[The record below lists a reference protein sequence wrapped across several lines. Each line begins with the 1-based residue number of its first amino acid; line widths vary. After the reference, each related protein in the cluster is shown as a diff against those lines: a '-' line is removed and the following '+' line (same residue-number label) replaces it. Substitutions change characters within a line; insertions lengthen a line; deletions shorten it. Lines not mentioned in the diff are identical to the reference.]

1 MVRSEKFGT
10 LIGRL
15 VNKNRKSVI
24 SFMRSQG
31 ISISLNATT
40 SQVIEAL
47 FVAFKSPKFREAFM
61 SWTRGMSKGG
71 SSNIEGSMSYADG
84 NFDPMNTQS
93 GGFAPMDTQNGADLK
108 GDRFSNTSGNFS
120 TMDTQSGGFTPI
132 STQSGADLKGGF
144 ANINGDYSSINAFTP
159 MSAQGLGKEFDAM
172 SSQQGADLK
181 SGGFSNASGNFS
193 PMDTQSGRFTPM
205 DTQNGSDLTSGS
217 FSRVDGSDGFGG
229 YTGEE
234 FNDTTTSTPSSG
246 GGGGGGFF
254 DGFDIGDA
262 LGILNTGLGVY
273 SQTDTNKTNRDIANA
288 NKEDTRLQLEA
299 LKEQGKINQDEFD
312 RRMALANSTASGGG
326 SKMTLYIVGGV
337 VLVGALGTAIYFATR
352 NK

>member
-15 VNKNRKSVI
+15 VHKNKKAVI

-31 ISISLNATT
+31 INISFNATA

-47 FVAFKSPKFREAFM
+47 FVAFKSKKFRDAFM

-71 SSNIEGSMSYADG
+71 SSNIGGSESYASG
-84 NFDPMNTQS
+84 NFDPMATQS
-93 GGFAPMDTQNGADLK
+93 GGFTPMDTQNGANLK
-108 GDRFSNTSGNFS
+108 GDRFSNTSGFS

-132 STQSGADLKGGF
+132 DTQSGADLEGGF
-144 ANINGDYSSINAFTP
+144 SRVSGSFTT
-159 MSAQGLGKEFDAM
+159 MSAQGMGKEFDAM

-181 SGGFSNASGNFS
+181 SGGFSNASGTFS
-193 PMDTQSGRFTPM
+193 TMDTQSGGFTPM
-205 DTQNGSDLTSGS
+205 NTQNGSDLKGEG
-217 FSRVDGSDGFGG
+217 FSNMTLPDGTIDNIDQAVEYNQGQ
-229 YTGEE
+229 
-234 FNDTTTSTPSSG
+234 SG
-246 GGGGGGFF
+246 GGFL

-262 LGILNTGLGVY
+262 LGIVNTGIGVW
-273 SQTDTNKTNRDIANA
+273 SQSDTNKTNRDIANA
-288 NKEDTRLQLEA
+288 QLENTRLQLEA
-299 LKEQGKINQDEFD
+299 MREKGEIDKAEFD

-326 SKMTLYIVGGV
+326 SKMALYIVGGV

-352 NK
+352 KK

>member
-15 VNKNRKSVI
+15 VHKNKKAVI

-31 ISISLNATT
+31 ISISFSATD

-47 FVAFKSPKFREAFM
+47 FVAFKSKKFRDAFM

-71 SSNIEGSMSYADG
+71 SSNIGGSESYASG
-84 NFDPMNTQS
+84 NFDPMATQS
-93 GGFAPMDTQNGADLK
+93 GGFTPMDTQNGANLK
-108 GDRFSNTSGNFS
+108 GDRFSNTSGAFS

-132 STQSGADLKGGF
+132 DTQSGADLQGGF
-144 ANINGDYSSINAFTP
+144 SRVSGSFTT
-159 MSAQGLGKEFDAM
+159 MSAQGMGKEFDAM

-181 SGGFSNASGNFS
+181 SGGFSNASGTFS
-193 PMDTQSGRFTPM
+193 TMDTQSGGFTPM
-205 DTQNGSDLTSGS
+205 DTQNGSDLKGEG
-217 FSRVDGSDGFGG
+217 FSNMTLPQGTTDYV
-229 YTGEE
+229 
-234 FNDTTTSTPSSG
+234 NDAVEYNQGQSG
-246 GGGGGGFF
+246 GGFL

-273 SQTDTNKTNRDIANA
+273 SQSDTNKTNRDIANA
-288 NKEDTRLQLEA
+288 QLENTRLQLEA
-299 LKEQGKINQDEFD
+299 MREKGEIDKAEFD

-326 SKMTLYIVGGV
+326 SKMALYIVGGV

-352 NK
+352 KK

>member
-15 VNKNRKSVI
+15 VHKNKKAII

-31 ISISLNATT
+31 ISISFNATN

-47 FVAFKSPKFREAFM
+47 FVAFKSKKFRDAFM

-71 SSNIEGSMSYADG
+71 SSNIGGSESYVSG
-84 NFDPMNTQS
+84 NFDPMATQS
-93 GGFAPMDTQNGADLK
+93 GGFTPMDTQNGANLK
-108 GDRFSNTSGNFS
+108 GDRFSNTSGFS
-120 TMDTQSGGFTPI
+120 TMDTQSGGFAPI
-132 STQSGADLKGGF
+132 DAQSGADLQGGF
-144 ANINGDYSSINAFTP
+144 SRVSGSFTT
-159 MSAQGLGKEFDAM
+159 MSAQGMGKEFDAM

-181 SGGFSNASGNFS
+181 SGGFSNASGTFS
-193 PMDTQSGRFTPM
+193 TMDTQSGGFTPM
-205 DTQNGSDLTSGS
+205 NTQNGADLKGEG
-217 FSRVDGSDGFGG
+217 FSNMTLPQGTTDYV
-229 YTGEE
+229 
-234 FNDTTTSTPSSG
+234 NDAVAYNQGQS
-246 GGGGGGFF
+246 GGGFF

-273 SQTDTNKTNRDIANA
+273 SQSDTNKTNRDIQNA
-288 NKEDTRLQLEA
+288 QTENTRLQLEA
-299 LKEQGKINQDEFD
+299 LYAKNEIDKAEFD

-326 SKMTLYIVGGV
+326 SKMALYIVGGV

-352 NK
+352 KK

>member
-1 MVRSEKFGT
+1 MNRNMKFGT

-15 VNKNRKSVI
+15 VHKNKKSVI

-31 ISISLNATT
+31 IRIGFNATT
-40 SQVIEAL
+40 NQVISAL
-47 FVAFKSPKFREAFM
+47 FRAFKSPKFRDAFM

-71 SSNIEGSMSYADG
+71 SSNIVGSMSYAD
-84 NFDPMNTQS
+84 
-93 GGFAPMDTQNGADLK
+93 
-108 GDRFSNTSGNFS
+108 GNFS

-132 STQSGADLKGGF
+132 STQNGADLKGGF
-144 ANINGDYSSINAFTP
+144 STINGDYSSIHGDYSSVNAFTP
-159 MSAQGLGKEFDAM
+159 MAAQGLGKEFDAM

-181 SGGFSNASGNFS
+181 SGSFSNADGNFS
-193 PMDTQSGRFTPM
+193 TMNTQSGGFAPM

-352 NK
+352 KK

>member
-15 VNKNRKSVI
+15 VHKNKKAII

-31 ISISLNATT
+31 ISISFSATA

-47 FVAFKSPKFREAFM
+47 FVAFKSKKFRDAFM

-71 SSNIEGSMSYADG
+71 SSNIGGSESYASG
-84 NFDPMNTQS
+84 NFDPMATQS
-93 GGFAPMDTQNGADLK
+93 GGFTPMDTQNGANLK
-108 GDRFSNTSGNFS
+108 GDRFSNTSGFS

-132 STQSGADLKGGF
+132 DTQSGADLQGGF
-144 ANINGDYSSINAFTP
+144 SRVSGSFTT
-159 MSAQGLGKEFDAM
+159 MSAQGMGKEFDAM

-181 SGGFSNASGNFS
+181 SGGFSNASGTFS
-193 PMDTQSGRFTPM
+193 TMDTQSGGFTPM
-205 DTQNGSDLTSGS
+205 DTQNGSDLKSGG
-217 FSRVDGSDGFGG
+217 FSNTDGGFGG
-229 YTGEE
+229 YTGDE
-234 FNDTTTSTPSSG
+234 FNDVTTSPSTG
-246 GGGGGGFF
+246 GDGGGGFL
-254 DGFDIGDA
+254 DGFNIGDA

-273 SQTDTNKTNRDIANA
+273 SQSDTNKTNRDIANA
-288 NKEDTRLQLEA
+288 QLENTRLQLEA
-299 LKEQGKINQDEFD
+299 MREKGEIDKAEFD

-326 SKMTLYIVGGV
+326 SKMALYIVGGV

-352 NK
+352 KK

>member
-1 MVRSEKFGT
+1 MVRSERFGT

-15 VNKNRKSVI
+15 VHKNKKSVI

-31 ISISLNATT
+31 ISISFNATT

-71 SSNIEGSMSYADG
+71 SSNIGGSMSYANG

-93 GGFAPMDTQNGADLK
+93 GGFTPMDTQSGADLK
-108 GDRFSNTSGNFS
+108 GDRFSNTSGSFS
-120 TMDTQSGGFTPI
+120 TMDTQSGGFAPI
-132 STQSGADLKGGF
+132 DTQSGADLKGGF
-144 ANINGDYSSINAFTP
+144 SSVNGSFTT
-159 MSAQGLGKEFDAM
+159 MSAQGMGKEFDAM

-181 SGGFSNASGNFS
+181 GGFSNASGGFS
-193 PMDTQSGRFTPM
+193 TLDTQSGGFTPM

-217 FSRVDGSDGFGG
+217 FSRVDGSSDGGFGG
-229 YTGEE
+229 YTGDE
-234 FNDTTTSTPSSG
+234 FNDVTTSPTSSG
-246 GGGGGGFF
+246 GGDGGGGFF

-262 LGILNTGLGVY
+262 LGILNTGLGIY
-273 SQTDTNKTNRDIANA
+273 GQTDTNKTNRQIQEAKNE
-288 NKEDTRLQLEA
+288 NTRLLIQAQKQKGEIDEA
-299 LKEQGKINQDEFD
+299 EYKRQ
-312 RRMALANSTASGGG
+312 MALLNSQSSGGG
-326 SKMTLYIVGGV
+326 SKTALYIVGGV

-352 NK
+352 KN

>member
-15 VNKNRKSVI
+15 VHKNKKAII

-31 ISISLNATT
+31 ISISFNATD

-47 FVAFKSPKFREAFM
+47 FVAFKSKKFREAFM

-71 SSNIEGSMSYADG
+71 SSNIGGSESYVSG
-84 NFDPMNTQS
+84 NFDPMATQS
-93 GGFAPMDTQNGADLK
+93 GGFTPMDTQNGANLK
-108 GDRFSNTSGNFS
+108 GDRFSNTSGFS

-132 STQSGADLKGGF
+132 DTQSGADLEGGF
-144 ANINGDYSSINAFTP
+144 SRVSGSFTT
-159 MSAQGLGKEFDAM
+159 MSAQGMGKEFDAM

-181 SGGFSNASGNFS
+181 SGGFSNASGTFS
-193 PMDTQSGRFTPM
+193 TMDTQSGGFTPM
-205 DTQNGSDLTSGS
+205 NTQNGADLKGEG
-217 FSRVDGSDGFGG
+217 FSNMTLPQGTTDYV
-229 YTGEE
+229 
-234 FNDTTTSTPSSG
+234 NDAVEYNQGQS
-246 GGGGGGFF
+246 GGGFF

-262 LGILNTGLGVY
+262 LGILNTGIGVY
-273 SQTDTNKTNRDIANA
+273 SQSDTNKTNRDIANA
-288 NKEDTRLQLEA
+288 QLENTRLQLEA
-299 LKEQGKINQDEFD
+299 MREKGEIDKAEFD

-326 SKMTLYIVGGV
+326 SKMALYIVGGV

-352 NK
+352 KK

>member
-15 VNKNRKSVI
+15 VHKNKKAVI

-31 ISISLNATT
+31 ISISFSATT

-47 FVAFKSPKFREAFM
+47 FVAFKSKKFREAFM

-71 SSNIEGSMSYADG
+71 SSNIGGSESYASG
-84 NFDPMNTQS
+84 NFDPMATQS
-93 GGFAPMDTQNGADLK
+93 GGFTPMDTQNGANLK
-108 GDRFSNTSGNFS
+108 GDRFSNTSGFS

-132 STQSGADLKGGF
+132 DTQSGADLQGGF
-144 ANINGDYSSINAFTP
+144 SRVSGSFTT
-159 MSAQGLGKEFDAM
+159 MSAQGMGKEFDAM

-181 SGGFSNASGNFS
+181 SGGFSNASGTFS
-193 PMDTQSGRFTPM
+193 TMDTQSGGFTPM
-205 DTQNGSDLTSGS
+205 DTQNGSDLKSGG
-217 FSRVDGSDGFGG
+217 FSNSNGDGGFGG
-229 YTGEE
+229 YTGDE
-234 FNDTTTSTPSSG
+234 FNDVTTSPSTG
-246 GGGGGGFF
+246 GDGDGGFL
-254 DGFDIGDA
+254 DGFNIGDA

-273 SQTDTNKTNRDIANA
+273 SQSDTNKTNRQIANA
-288 NKEDTRLQLEA
+288 QLENTRLQLEA
-299 LKEQGKINQDEFD
+299 MREKGEIDKAEFD

-326 SKMTLYIVGGV
+326 SKTALYIVGGV

-352 NK
+352 KK